1 MLTSA
6 VCRARREEKQIIS
19 RRIPAYNPCGD
30 LNGLTFADFAFEDI
44 DAERPRISL
53 VNDNA
58 FLARHGQDAV
68 CPHLLRGLPKRQ
80 GNLKGVR
87 LLHEFR
93 KVVAA
98 FAAWLTD
105 CAFESLSHVCYS
117 HRGCYRPE

>member
-53 VNDNA
+53 VNYNA
-58 FLARHGQDAV
+58 FLARRGQDAV

-80 GNLKGVR
+80 GNLKVFDFFTNFAKLLPL
-87 LLHEFR
+87 LLHGS
-93 KVVAA
+93 
-98 FAAWLTD
+98 TD